1 MDWCDA
7 DGCPAAVCGGR
18 HVVIVIADRQ
28 EVIVTAEQAARID
41 ACGDTAT
48 YAWSLAR
55 LLEVIG
61 S

>member
-1 MDWCDA
+1 MDWCDV
-7 DGCPAAVCGGR
+7 DGCPAAVCGSR

-55 LLEVIG
+55 LFEVIG